1 MNLKENYS
9 IKNISQKETN
19 NLLSFNYRTSMQTDL
34 NVYKSTVEQQS
45 NVNAQLR
52 SLQDKI
58 TRDKN
63 EFEEV

>member
-1 MNLKENYS
+1 MFV
-9 IKNISQKETN
+9 
-19 NLLSFNYRTSMQTDL
+19 FNYRASMQTDL

>member
-1 MNLKENYS
+1 
-9 IKNISQKETN
+9 
-19 NLLSFNYRTSMQTDL
+19 MQTDL